1 MGRWPS
7 SRTWVLGIAVLV
19 FVVCCILPVASLV
32 VDLLRRPAGIT
43 SALVLDARQRG
54 LLSNTLTLGTGTAL
68 IATLIGVPL
77 GLLLGRTAL
86 PGKPL
91 LRIALA
97 TPALIPPYVMA
108 VAWLSLSQTY
118 GLPAAVLVLACVFY
132 PLSMLAT
139 EVAVRRVDGRLEEA
153 GLMVTR
159 SRRVLLR
166 ITMPLA
172 APALLAAAL
181 LIFVLAISEF
191 GVPGLLRVRV
201 YTTEVFTAFAALYD
215 PTRALILTLPL
226 LALSIVVAAIGAV
239 VLGDRLVASRR
250 SVATPPLF
258 IDEWR
263 AGGVVFVVL
272 VIAAALLAPLLAL
285 GNEAAGAAS
294 PGAVVAGS
302 AGAIANSVG
311 LAAAGA
317 TLVVAVATW
326 VGYLRARMPAVG
338 RAADVLL
345 VTLFAMPSTVVGVG
359 LIGLWNRS
367 GLPGTIYDSNGMFLI
382 AYLARFLP
390 VAVLMIAATARTVPP
405 AHEEAAAVSGASWL
419 RTVARIV
426 LPQMRTGIATA
437 WIIVF
442 VFAFGELGVS
452 ILVAPPGDATLPIRI
467 YTMIA
472 NTPPS
477 HVAVFALLQS
487 AIVLTAVA
495 VLGVIASI
503 REAR

>member
-1 MGRWPS
+1 MWRWTS
-7 SRTWVLGIAVLV
+7 SRTWVLGLAVLV
-19 FVVCCILPVASLV
+19 FVVCCVLPVVSLGV
-32 VDLLRRPAGIT
+32 EIFRRPAAIT
-43 SALVLDARQRG
+43 GGLVLDARQRG

-77 GLLLGRTAL
+77 GVLLGRTSL

-108 VAWLSLSQTY
+108 LAWLSLTWSY
-118 GLPAAVLVLACVFY
+118 GLLAAVLVLACVFY

-139 EVAVRRVDGRLEEA
+139 EVAIRRVDGRLEEA

-159 SRRVLLR
+159 QRRVLLH
-166 ITMPLA
+166 ITLPLA
-172 APALLAAAL
+172 APAVLATAL

-215 PTRALILTLPL
+215 PTRAVILTLPL

-239 VLGDRLVASRR
+239 VLGDRLIATRR
-250 SVATPPLF
+250 SVAPPSVF

-263 AGGVVFVVL
+263 TGGVVLVLL
-272 VIAAALLAPLLAL
+272 VIATAVLAPLLAL
-285 GNEAAGAAS
+285 GNEAARAAS
-294 PGAVVAGS
+294 PGVVVAGS
-302 AGAIANSVG
+302 SAAMANSVG

-317 TLVVAVATW
+317 TLVVAIAIW
-326 VGYLRARMPAVG
+326 LAYLRARMPRFG
-338 RAADVLL
+338 RSADVLL
-345 VTLFAMPSTVVGVG
+345 ITLFAIPSTVVGVG

-367 GLPGTIYDSNGMFLI
+367 GWPGTIYDSDGMFLI
-382 AYLARFLP
+382 GYLARFLP

-426 LPQMRTGIATA
+426 LPQMRIGISAA
-437 WIIVF
+437 WIVVF

-452 ILVAPPGDATLPIRI
+452 ILIAPPGDATLPIRI

-477 HVAVFALLQS
+477 HVALFALLQT

-495 VLGVIASI
+495 ALGVIASI
-503 REAR
+503 RDAR